1 MELQGT
7 IKKIGETQ
15 TFASGFQK
23 AEKTDEEIWIPI
35 IDFDNRYLI
44 SNKGRILSIERTIN
58 NNGGLMTKKEKILN
72 PHIYKGYYRISLNN
86 NSGVRKTLLLHRI
99 IAKHFLFDY
108 DENLKVNHKDGN
120 KLNNKIENLEMT
132 SQRENVNHYYGFL
145 NNMNCGVYKKRD
157 KWIANISIN
166 NKTVYLGTFKNK
178 DEAINCRLN
187 YELNNNIKNKYNEL
201 NKL

>member
-7 IKKIGETQ
+7 VKKIGETQ

-23 AEKTDEEIWIPI
+23 RELVLETDEEIWIPI

-72 PHIYKGYYRISLNN
+72 PHIDKGYYKISLKN
-86 NSGVRKTLLLHRI
+86 NSGIRKTFLLH
-99 IAKHFLFDY
+99 
-108 DENLKVNHKDGN
+108 
-120 KLNNKIENLEMT
+120 
-132 SQRENVNHYYGFL
+132 
-145 NNMNCGVYKKRD
+145 
-157 KWIANISIN
+157 
-166 NKTVYLGTFKNK
+166 LGTFKNK